1 MVVRTLMKH
10 FTSSQIGSKHIL
22 GRTIQGFWRLRINM
36 TRLVCLIA
44 GNVLGGEVN
53 TSKFSD
59 RLEREKLTRT
69 AGQPILL
76 LLLAVSVHIS
86 FENQVEI
93 GGLIVN
99 CNQRVWEREQGT
111 KSSKIR

>member
-1 MVVRTLMKH
+1 
-10 FTSSQIGSKHIL
+10 
-22 GRTIQGFWRLRINM
+22 M

-69 AGQPILL
+69 SGQPILL

-86 FENQVEI
+86 FGIQGEI
-93 GGLIVN
+93 GRSIVN
-99 CNQRVWEREQGT
+99 CNQRLWERGQGT